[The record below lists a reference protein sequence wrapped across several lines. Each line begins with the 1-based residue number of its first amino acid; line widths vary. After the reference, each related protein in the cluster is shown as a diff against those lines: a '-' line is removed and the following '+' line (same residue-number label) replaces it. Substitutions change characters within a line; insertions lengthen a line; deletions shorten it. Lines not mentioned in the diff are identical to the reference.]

1 MRALRALLLAGGVV
15 LMAFLVMHV
24 GAEPIT
30 SALSRLSWWQL
41 GLVCLPYGLVMAVDA
56 VGWRYAFPG
65 EAPSFARLF
74 AARTAGEAINIVTA
88 LGSVGGEAVKVWLL
102 RPAIRYEESVPSVI
116 IAKTTA
122 TISQALFLVIGIAVA
137 VAWVGVDRRLAVSML
152 ALLGAEIL
160 MVGGFVGVQ
169 LAGGVAR
176 GGRLVALI
184 GLAQDASRAERLDRV
199 LRHYYLGQ
207 PRRFALSVLL
217 QLAGSLLGVLETVV
231 MLSVLQIPAGLALAV
246 VIEAL
251 GSGVR
256 FASFLVPGAVGVL
269 EGANTGAFAALGL
282 GAGTGLAFTL
292 VRRARQAVWIALGLG
307 VMVVARIQ
315 AARAP
320 VTPLRAAP

>member
-1 MRALRALLLAGGVV
+1 MKALRALLLAGGVL
-15 LMAFLVMHV
+15 LMGFLVMRV

-41 GLVCLPYGLVMAVDA
+41 GLVCLPYGLVMAVDS

-65 EAPSFARLF
+65 EAPSFARLL
-74 AARTAGEAINIVTA
+74 AARTAGEAINVVTA

-122 TISQALFLVIGIAVA
+122 TISQALFLLIGIVGA
-137 VAWVGVDRRLAVSML
+137 VAWASVDRRLVVAML

-199 LRHYYLGQ
+199 LRHYYRSQ

-256 FASFLVPGAVGVL
+256 FASFLVPGAVGIL

-282 GAGTGLAFTL
+282 GAGAGLAFTL
-292 VRRARQAVWIALGLG
+292 VRRARQAVWIAIGLG

-315 AARAP
+315 AARPP
-320 VTPLRAAP
+320 VTPLRAAR